1 MVYVFAGTGQ
11 AGSAIVDDVFG
22 HRRVSTPA
30 TPLVFNSTIRDLRN
44 LSNVDESNQYGIA
57 ERHGLVE
64 RGTPG
69 FEEQVTGGFGRNPVR
84 ADEVMSDYREE
95 LVDRLSHHFDA
106 PDGTPGDIPFAFVCL
121 GLGGGTGCGIA
132 PYVAD
137 AIKEYTD
144 DVAEVIAVAV
154 LPNTKGPV
162 TEDDEQISA
171 GRQAWNTIYGLDRL
185 EDSVDGI
192 ILVDNQRLAYE
203 DAAEGRFSEYNEY
216 VASGLV
222 DLISGSTLER
232 IDPGEYDDVDPPVVD
247 LQDVVTSLSFDT
259 RGTDSRPGY
268 ATIGRSVEMT
278 QSLLGYLV
286 PFLGDQNIDS
296 STLSRLAASK
306 QTLSGVSPDEAR
318 KAIGLIRAPVEY
330 IADDDK
336 RIETSTIRRFLESQC
351 SEVNLGVSL
360 TRRNLASFTSLFTY
374 EREDIDRIA
383 EIAAKADEYE
393 AQSGDRG
400 GGSETPDEVEQLS

>member
-30 TPLVFNSTIRDLRN
+30 SPLVFNSTIRDLRN
-44 LSNVDESNQYGIA
+44 LSNIDEESQYGIA

-69 FEEQVTGGFGRNPVR
+69 FEEQVTGGFGRNPVE
-84 ADEVMSDYREE
+84 ADSVMEDHRGE
-95 LVDRLSHHFDA
+95 LVETLAAHFDE

-132 PYVAD
+132 PHVAD

-144 DVAEVIAVAV
+144 GVAQIIGVGV
-154 LPNTKGPV
+154 LPNTDGPV
-162 TEDDEQISA
+162 AEDDDEQISA

-185 EDSVDGI
+185 EESVDGI
-192 ILVDNQRLAYE
+192 VLVDNQRLAYE
-203 DAAEGRFSEYNEY
+203 NAAEGRFSEYNEY

-232 IDPGEYDDVDPPVVD
+232 IDPSEYDEVDPPVVD

-259 RGTDSRPGY
+259 RGTNSRPGY
-268 ATIGRSVEMT
+268 ATIGRSVTMT
-278 QSLLGYLV
+278 KSLVGYLV
-286 PFLGDQNIDS
+286 PFVGDREVDS
-296 STLSRLAASK
+296 SALSRLAASK
-306 QTLSGVSPDEAR
+306 QTLSGVSPSEAQ
-318 KAIGLIRAPVEY
+318 KAIGLIRAPVEH
-330 IADDDK
+330 ISNEGK

-351 SEVNLGVSL
+351 SEVNLGVAL

-374 EREDIDRIA
+374 ERDQIDRIA
-383 EIAAKADEYE
+383 EIEDQADQYE
-393 AQSGDRG
+393 AQN
-400 GGSETPDEVEQLS
+400 PI

>member
-30 TPLVFNSTIRDLRN
+30 SPLVFNSTIRDLRN
-44 LSNVDESNQYGIA
+44 LSNVDEANQYGIA

-69 FEEQVTGGFGRNPVR
+69 FEEQVTGGFGRNPVQ
-84 ADEVMSDYREE
+84 ADEVMSNNREE
-95 LVDRLSHHFDA
+95 LLDTLSTHFDE

-132 PYVAD
+132 PHVAD
-137 AIKEYTD
+137 AIKTYTD
-144 DVAEVIAVAV
+144 GVAQIIAVAV

-162 TEDDEQISA
+162 SEDDEKISA
-171 GRQAWNTIYGLDRL
+171 GRQAWNTVYGLDRL
-185 EDSVDGI
+185 EESVDGI
-192 ILVDNQRLAYE
+192 VLVDNQRLAYE

-259 RGTDSRPGY
+259 RGTNSRPGY
-268 ATIGRSVEMT
+268 ATIGRSVSMT
-278 QSLLGYLV
+278 QSLLGYLL
-286 PFLGDQNIDS
+286 PFVGSQNVDS
-296 STLSRLAASK
+296 SALSRLAASK
-306 QTLSGVSPDEAR
+306 QTLSGVSPEEAE
-318 KAIGLIRAPVEY
+318 KAIGLVRAPVEY
-330 IADDDK
+330 ISGGGR
-336 RIETSTIRRFLESQC
+336 RIETSTMRRFLEAQC
-351 SEVNLGVSL
+351 PEVNLGVAL

-374 EREDIDRIA
+374 RRENVDRIT
-383 EIAAKADEYE
+383 EIEQRADEYE
-393 AQSGDRG
+393 AE
-400 GGSETPDEVEQLS
+400 SEVGQTI

>member
-1 MVYVFAGTGQ
+1 MVYIFAGTGQ

-30 TPLVFNSTIRDLRN
+30 APLVFNSTIRDLRN
-44 LSNVDESNQYGIA
+44 LSNVSEAHQYGIA

-69 FEEQVTGGFGRNPVR
+69 FEEQVTGGFGRNPVQ
-84 ADEVMSDYREE
+84 ADQVMESHREE
-95 LVDRLSHHFDA
+95 LLDKLSAHFDE

-132 PYVAD
+132 PHVAE

-144 DVAEVIAVAV
+144 GVAQVIGVAV

-162 TEDDEQISA
+162 AEDDEQISA
-171 GRQAWNTIYGLDRL
+171 GRQAWNTVYGLDRL
-185 EDSVDGI
+185 EETVDGV

-259 RGTDSRPGY
+259 RGTNARPGY
-268 ATIGRSVEMT
+268 ATLGRSVTMT
-278 QSLLGYLV
+278 RSLLGYLL
-286 PFLGDQNIDS
+286 PFVGGQSVDS
-296 STLSRLAASK
+296 SALPRLAASK
-306 QTLSGVSPDEAR
+306 RTLSEASPDDAE
-318 KAIGLIRAPVEY
+318 KAIGLVRAPVEY
-330 IADDDK
+330 VSGGSK
-336 RIETSTIRRFLESQC
+336 GIETSTMRRFLESK
-351 SEVNLGVSL
+351 SPEVNMGVAL
-360 TRRNLASFTSLFTY
+360 TRRNLASFTSLYTY
-374 EREDIDRIA
+374 RRENVDRIT
-383 EIAAKADEYE
+383 EIEERADEYE
-393 AQSGDRG
+393 RQNEARQ
-400 GGSETPDEVEQLS
+400 VA

>member
-30 TPLVFNSTIRDLRN
+30 SPLVFNSTIRDLRN
-44 LSNVDESNQYGIA
+44 LSNVDEANQYGIA

-69 FEEQVTGGFGRNPVR
+69 FEEQVTGGFGRNPVQ
-84 ADEVMSDYREE
+84 ADEVMSDNREE
-95 LVDRLSHHFDA
+95 LLGTLSSHFDED
-106 PDGTPGDIPFAFVCL
+106 DGTPGDIPFAFVCL

-132 PYVAD
+132 PHVAD

-144 DVAEVIAVAV
+144 GVAQIIAVAV

-162 TEDDEQISA
+162 SEDDEQISA
-171 GRQAWNTIYGLDRL
+171 GRQAWNTVYGLDRL
-185 EDSVDGI
+185 EESVDGI
-192 ILVDNQRLAYE
+192 VLVDNQRLAYE

-259 RGTDSRPGY
+259 RGTNPTPGY
-268 ATIGRSVEMT
+268 ATIGRSVSMT
-278 QSLLGYLV
+278 RSLLGYLV
-286 PFLGDQNIDS
+286 PFVGGQEVDS
-296 STLSRLAASK
+296 SALSRLATSK
-306 QTLSGVSPDEAR
+306 QTLSGVSPEEAE
-318 KAIGLIRAPVEY
+318 KAIGLVRAPVEY
-330 IADDDK
+330 ISGGDN
-336 RIETSTIRRFLESQC
+336 RIETSTIRRFLEAQC
-351 SEVNLGVSL
+351 PEVNLGVAL

-374 EREDIDRIA
+374 RRENVDRIT
-383 EIAAKADEYE
+383 EIEDRADEYE
-393 AQSGDRG
+393 AE
-400 GGSETPDEVEQLS
+400 SEVGQTI

>member
-30 TPLVFNSTIRDLRN
+30 SPLVFNSTIRDLRN
-44 LSNVDESNQYGIA
+44 LSNVDEANQYGIA

-69 FEEQVTGGFGRNPVR
+69 FEEQVTGGFGRNPVQ
-84 ADEVMSDYREE
+84 ADEVMSNNREE
-95 LVDRLSHHFDA
+95 LLDTLSTHFDE

-132 PYVAD
+132 PHVAD

-144 DVAEVIAVAV
+144 GVAQIIAVAV

-162 TEDDEQISA
+162 SEDDEQISA
-171 GRQAWNTIYGLDRL
+171 GRQAWNTVYGLDRL
-185 EDSVDGI
+185 EESVDGI
-192 ILVDNQRLAYE
+192 VLVDNQRLAYE

-259 RGTDSRPGY
+259 RGTNSRPGY
-268 ATIGRSVEMT
+268 ATIGRSVSMT
-278 QSLLGYLV
+278 QSLLGYLL
-286 PFLGDQNIDS
+286 PFVGSQNVDS
-296 STLSRLAASK
+296 SALSRLAASK
-306 QTLSGVSPDEAR
+306 QTLSGVSPEEAE
-318 KAIGLIRAPVEY
+318 KAIGLVRAPVDY
-330 IADDDK
+330 ISGGGR
-336 RIETSTIRRFLESQC
+336 RIETSTMRRFLESQC
-351 SEVNLGVSL
+351 PEVNLGVAL

-374 EREDIDRIA
+374 RRENVDRIT
-383 EIAAKADEYE
+383 EIEQRADEYE
-393 AQSGDRG
+393 AE
-400 GGSETPDEVEQLS
+400 SEVGQTV

>member
-30 TPLVFNSTIRDLRN
+30 SPLVFNSTIRDLRN
-44 LSNVDESNQYGIA
+44 LSNVDEANQYGIA

-84 ADEVMSDYREE
+84 ADQVMSDNREE
-95 LVDRLSHHFDA
+95 LLDTLSTHFDDENGA
-106 PDGTPGDIPFAFVCL
+106 PGDIPFAFVCL

-132 PYVAD
+132 PHVAD

-144 DVAEVIAVAV
+144 GVAQVIAVAV

-162 TEDDEQISA
+162 SEDDEKISA
-171 GRQAWNTIYGLDRL
+171 GRQAWNTVYGLDRL
-185 EDSVDGI
+185 EETVDGI

-216 VASGLV
+216 VASAMV
-222 DLISGSTLER
+222 DLISGPVLER

-247 LQDVVTSLSFDT
+247 IQDIVTSLSFDVH
-259 RGTDSRPGY
+259 GQESR
-268 ATIGRSVEMT
+268 
-278 QSLLGYLV
+278 
-286 PFLGDQNIDS
+286 
-296 STLSRLAASK
+296 
-306 QTLSGVSPDEAR
+306 
-318 KAIGLIRAPVEY
+318 
-330 IADDDK
+330 
-336 RIETSTIRRFLESQC
+336 
-351 SEVNLGVSL
+351 
-360 TRRNLASFTSLFTY
+360 
-374 EREDIDRIA
+374 
-383 EIAAKADEYE
+383 
-393 AQSGDRG
+393 
-400 GGSETPDEVEQLS
+400 